1 MCIFDSV
8 LVKPKCVWKAVVVLK
23 NCKQIA
29 EKCNWIYVN
38 WKNLLFLEN
47 ISAFRTL
54 GQKCNISELHPP
66 DFFFNFSNGTT
77 FSFWTTLHSLKILN
91 LKNVKLLHECKS
103 IFFAI
108 RCISF
113 MDVLWNAI
121 NTKIIVKP

>member
-8 LVKPKCVWKAVVVLK
+8 SVKPKCVWKAVVVLK

-66 DFFFNFSNGTT
+66 DFFFIFQMEQLVVFENIAQFEN
-77 FSFWTTLHSLKILN
+77 I
-91 LKNVKLLHECKS
+91 KS
-103 IFFAI
+103 EKCESTSWMQKYFFAL

-121 NTKIIVKP
+121 NTKIIVKT